1 MSEGVAGRVPEWY
14 LLFQA
19 ARYLGVPPWALQE
32 QSIEWYL
39 YALAAMA
46 AENEAAEALR
56 RKGERKWQRPLRNL

>member
-1 MSEGVAGRVPEWY
+1 MSEGVAGKVPAWY

-19 ARYLGVPPWALQE
+19 AKYLGVAPWELQE

-39 YALAAMA
+39 YALAAIS

-56 RKGERKWQRPLRNL
+56 RRGETTWRRPSRNS